1 MTKLNIEQLLAIR
14 QGKRNVI
21 EKNIESLIAAI
32 EENDRDFFD
41 LAMAKIETAME
52 LVSSFDEKILSLTQV
67 ENIAS
72 EITETADYEMN
83 VQRKIQR
90 LKKELT
96 QTATQ
101 PSSVPREHS
110 S

>member
-1 MTKLNIEQLLAIR
+1 MFFAIRLIKIGAMTKLNIEQLLAMR

-83 VQRKIQR
+83 VQIK
-90 LKKELT
+90 L
-96 QTATQ
+96 
-101 PSSVPREHS
+101 SD
-110 S
+110 